1 MNTTATR
8 RILLFVLLI
17 LVQVLI
23 LNHIHL
29 FGYATPLPYVAFVL
43 LTRRNFPRWAT
54 LLVSFALGAVID
66 LFSNTPGVAMGSLT
80 LIGLI
85 QPPLLEVF
93 VPRDSAEDLE
103 PSMKTLGVN
112 KFIFFTVLVVFIFC
126 LCFFTLET
134 FNFFNWIK
142 WLECVGG
149 STVFTSVLILVL
161 ENMRKR

>member
-1 MNTTATR
+1 MNIIAPR
-8 RILLFVLLI
+8 RIIIFVLLI
-17 LVQVLI
+17 LVQILI

-29 FGYATPLPYVAFVL
+29 LGYATPLLYVSFVL
-43 LTRRNFPRWAT
+43 TFKRNFPRWAI
-54 LLVSFALGAVID
+54 LIISFILGAIID
-66 LFSNTPGVAMGSLT
+66 VFSNTPGVAMGSLT

-85 QPPLLEVF
+85 QPTLLELF

-103 PSMKTLGVN
+103 PSMKNLGVN
-112 KFIFFTVLVVFIFC
+112 KFIFFTIIIVFIFC

-142 WLECVGG
+142 WIECVVG
-149 STVFTSVLILVL
+149 STIFTTILILVL

>member
-1 MNTTATR
+1 MNNIVTR
-8 RILLFVLLI
+8 RILIFVLLI

-29 FGYATPLPYVAFVL
+29 LGYATPLLYIVFVL
-43 LTRRNFPRWAT
+43 KTRRNIPRGVI
-54 LLVSFALGAVID
+54 LLFSFTMGAIID
-66 LFSNTPGVAMGSLT
+66 LCSNTTGVTMASLT
-80 LIGLI
+80 LIGLV
-85 QPPLLEVF
+85 QPPLLELF

-112 KFIFFTVLVVFIFC
+112 KFIFFTFLIVFLFC

-142 WLECVGG
+142 WLECIGG
-149 STVFTSVLILVL
+149 STIFTVVLILVL
-161 ENMRKR
+161 ENMRR

>member
-29 FGYATPLPYVAFVL
+29 FGYATPLPYVA
-43 LTRRNFPRWAT
+43 T

-66 LFSNTPGVAMGSLT
+66 LFSNTPGAAMGSLT

>member
-1 MNTTATR
+1 M
-8 RILLFVLLI
+8 
-17 LVQVLI
+17 
-23 LNHIHL
+23 
-29 FGYATPLPYVAFVL
+29 
-43 LTRRNFPRWAT
+43 
-54 LLVSFALGAVID
+54 
-66 LFSNTPGVAMGSLT
+66 
-80 LIGLI
+80 
-85 QPPLLEVF
+85 
-93 VPRDSAEDLE
+93 PRDSAEDLE

>member
-1 MNTTATR
+1 MNIIAPR
-8 RILLFVLLI
+8 RIIIFVLLI
-17 LVQVLI
+17 LVQILI

-29 FGYATPLPYVAFVL
+29 FGYATPLLYVSFVL
-43 LTRRNFPRWAT
+43 TFKRNFPRWAI
-54 LLVSFALGAVID
+54 LIISFILGAIID
-66 LFSNTPGVAMGSLT
+66 VFSNTPGVAMGSLT

-85 QPPLLEVF
+85 QPTLLELF

-103 PSMKTLGVN
+103 PSMKNLGVN
-112 KFIFFTVLVVFIFC
+112 KFIFFTIIIVFIFC

-142 WLECVGG
+142 WIECVVG
-149 STVFTSVLILVL
+149 STIFTTILILVL

>member
-1 MNTTATR
+1 MNNIVTR
-8 RILLFVLLI
+8 RILIFVLLI

-29 FGYATPLPYVAFVL
+29 FGYATPLLYVVFVL
-43 LTRRNFPRWAT
+43 KNRRNIPRGVI
-54 LLVSFALGAVID
+54 LLFSFTMGAIID
-66 LFSNTPGVAMGSLT
+66 LFSNTIGVTMASLT

-85 QPPLLEVF
+85 QPPLLELF

-112 KFIFFTVLVVFIFC
+112 KFIFFTFLIVFLFC

-142 WLECVGG
+142 WLECIGG
-149 STVFTSVLILVL
+149 STIFTVVLILVL
-161 ENMRKR
+161 ENMRR